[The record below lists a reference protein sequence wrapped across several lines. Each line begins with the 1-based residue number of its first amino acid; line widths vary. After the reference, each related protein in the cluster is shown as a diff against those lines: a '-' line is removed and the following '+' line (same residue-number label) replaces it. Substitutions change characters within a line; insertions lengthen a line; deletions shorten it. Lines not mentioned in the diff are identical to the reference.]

1 MTYQKKNLYMNNETI
16 PWEFGIKDNFLSVLS
31 PCIAVISQIRG
42 VFCPRLCS
50 LPASKEIAYI
60 C

>member
-1 MTYQKKNLYMNNETI
+1 MNNETI